1 MSISPKTALLEEYAL
16 VARAL
21 SAPARLS
28 ILEQLAQSERS
39 VEPLAEKTGLTL
51 ANCSQ
56 HLQQLRRAGLV
67 TSRRD
72 GKAVIY
78 RLSDAK
84 TLELMNLLHIVA
96 ERNLAQVERILRGLS
111 GGQDAPEPVTRAELA
126 ARLAD
131 GSVTVLD
138 VRPADEYAA
147 GHILGALNVSLGN
160 LDQLLPKFAH
170 ETEIVAY
177 CRGPY
182 CVYAHQAVA
191 ALRKYGLNARRLE
204 GGFPEW
210 REEGRVMGRQ
220 SDPSERVQYNQK
232 SVSR

>member
-1 MSISPKTALLEEYAL
+1 MSISPKAALLEEYAL

-28 ILEQLAQSERS
+28 LLEQLAQGERG
-39 VEPLAEKTGLTL
+39 VEALAEKTGLTV

-56 HLQQLRRAGLV
+56 HLQQLRRAALV

-78 RLSDAK
+78 RLTDAR
-84 TLELMNLLHIVA
+84 TLQLMDLLRVVA

-111 GGQDAPEPVTRAELA
+111 GGEDAPEPVSRDDLSARIAE
-126 ARLAD
+126 

-138 VRPADEYAA
+138 VRPADEFAA
-147 GHILGALNVSLGN
+147 GHIPSALNTTLTEIERIVPT
-160 LDQLLPKFAH
+160 LDPAA
-170 ETEIVAY
+170 EIVAY

-191 ALRKYGLNARRLE
+191 ALRKHGFSARRLE
-204 GGFPEW
+204 GGLPEW
-210 REEGRVMGRQ
+210 REDGRPILTGA
-220 SDPSERVQYNQK
+220 
-232 SVSR
+232 

>member
-1 MSISPKTALLEEYAL
+1 MSISPKLDLLEEYVL

-28 ILEQLAQSERS
+28 LLEQLAQGERG
-39 VEPLAEKTGLTL
+39 VETLAEKTGLTV

-56 HLQQLRRAGLV
+56 HLQQLRRSGLV

-78 RLSDAK
+78 RLTDAK
-84 TLELMNLLHIVA
+84 TLELMDLLRIVA
-96 ERNLAQVERILRGLS
+96 ERNLTKVERILRRLS
-111 GGQDAPEPVTRAELA
+111 GGEEAPEPLSRADLA
-126 ARLAD
+126 ARLIE

-138 VRPADEYAA
+138 VRPCDEYAA
-147 GHILGALNVSLGN
+147 GHIPGALNATLAE
-160 LDQLLPKFAH
+160 LEQILPTLASDV
-170 ETEIVAY
+170 EIVAY

-191 ALRKYGLNARRLE
+191 ALRRQGFRARRLD
-204 GGFPEW
+204 GGLPEW
-210 REEGRVMGRQ
+210 REEGRDVRR
-220 SDPSERVQYNQK
+220 SI
-232 SVSR
+232 

>member
-1 MSISPKTALLEEYAL
+1 MSIGPKLALLEEYAL

-28 ILEQLAQSERS
+28 LLEQLAQGERG
-39 VEPLAEKTGLTL
+39 VEALAEKTGLTI

-56 HLQQLRRAGLV
+56 HLQQLRRAGIV

-78 RLSDAK
+78 RLTDAK
-84 TLELMNLLHIVA
+84 TLQLMDLLRIVA

-111 GGQDAPEPVTRAELA
+111 GGEVAPEPVSRADLA

-147 GHILGALNVSLGN
+147 GHIPGALNVTLAE
-160 LDQLLPKFAH
+160 LERVLPRLTPD
-170 ETEIVAY
+170 TEVVAY

-182 CVYAHQAVA
+182 CVYAYQAVA
-191 ALRKYGLNARRLE
+191 ALRNLGIHARRMD
-204 GGFPEW
+204 GGLPEW
-210 REEGRVMGRQ
+210 REDGLPVLAGTQ
-220 SDPSERVQYNQK
+220 
-232 SVSR
+232 

>member
-1 MSISPKTALLEEYAL
+1 MSISPKLALLEEYAL

-21 SAPARLS
+21 SAPARLM
-28 ILEQLAQSERS
+28 ILEQLAQGERG
-39 VEPLAEKTGLTL
+39 VEALAEKTGLTL

-84 TLELMNLLHIVA
+84 TLALMDLLRIVA

-111 GGQDAPEPVTRAELA
+111 GGDDTPEPMSRTELA
-126 ARLAD
+126 ERLAE

-138 VRPADEYAA
+138 VRPADEYAT
-147 GHILGALNVSLGN
+147 GHIPGARN
-160 LDQLLPKFAH
+160 LILAELERILPNLAPDA
-170 ETEIVAY
+170 EIVAY

-191 ALRKYGLNARRLE
+191 ALRRKGLNARRLD
-204 GGFPEW
+204 GGLPEW
-210 REEGRVMGRQ
+210 REEGR
-220 SDPSERVQYNQK
+220 PVQLGAN
-232 SVSR
+232 